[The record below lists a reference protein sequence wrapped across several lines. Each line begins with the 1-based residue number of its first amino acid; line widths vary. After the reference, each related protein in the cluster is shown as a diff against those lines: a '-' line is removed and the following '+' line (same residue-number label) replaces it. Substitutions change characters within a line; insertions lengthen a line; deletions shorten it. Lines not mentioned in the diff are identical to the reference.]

1 MASLIEV
8 FILTVPS
15 AVQNILIMPVNGMVR
30 RLKISWDEPTY
41 PNAKVLHYTI
51 LITNLMTDNTWNR
64 TIGDKGSL
72 SVQSETLGKIV
83 LVLLKYSL

>member
-1 MASLIEV
+1 MV
-8 FILTVPS
+8 FVLTVPS

-41 PNAKVLHYTI
+41 PNVNYTI
-51 LITNLMTDNTWNR
+51 LITNLMTDSTWNR
-64 TIGDKGSL
+64 TIGDKGGL

-83 LVLLKYSL
+83 LILLKYSL